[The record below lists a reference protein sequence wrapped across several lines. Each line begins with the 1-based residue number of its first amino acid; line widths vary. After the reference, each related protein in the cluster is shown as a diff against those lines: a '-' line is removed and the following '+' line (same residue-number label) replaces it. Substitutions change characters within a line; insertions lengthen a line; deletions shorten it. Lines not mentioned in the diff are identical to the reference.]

1 MPVDAPLAVR
11 AAEESRREAA
21 RDAAVQYMLTRADA
35 RRDTR
40 IEEAKASAAMRPT
53 VAERAAENPPR
64 PRPPAGGL
72 IIDVLA

>member
-11 AAEESRREAA
+11 ATEESRREAA
-21 RDAAVQYMLTRADA
+21 RDAAVQYSLSRADA

-53 VAERAAENPPR
+53 VAERAAQNPPR
-64 PRPPAGGL
+64 PRPSAGGL
-72 IIDVLA
+72 VIDVLA